1 MSYIVYSLLEASEGE
16 DTVSILIQYAIYILI
31 IVVGIVVLG
40 LIKRRQK
47 PISHDALRKRLVNL
61 SDNIQKAIECI
72 KSEKYGQYD
81 FLRMMQKLIFSADKL
96 IYQSSILADKERDSA
111 ISNIAMAVERAKS
124 LLMEFRAEWKIVE
137 TEFGFHIIQLIEKR
151 GDRINTRHIL
161 LRPKVSDKDLT
172 DALNRLDSI
181 RTDIVANKFSFE
193 IGAQYISQDKNTKNN
208 NGMLVNQQ
216 VGGTRFE
223 MSALPQE
230 VAKVVDTLQVNEIS
244 KPFIMIDQTNNKEV
258 VAIVKLKKRIEGH
271 KANLSEDY
279 QMIRNMYENSEK
291 ARVIEEWIKKTQKE
305 TYVRIEE
312 GWRNCEFQYD
322 WLNNN

>member
-47 PISHDALRKRLVNL
+47 PISHDDLRKRLVNL

-137 TEFGFHIIQLIEKR
+137 TESDTEKLSEAIELI
-151 GDRINTRHIL
+151 GQAVATIDRILERDRL
-161 LRPKVSDKDLT
+161 LSLR
-172 DALNRLDSI
+172 R
-181 RTDIVANKFSFE
+181 
-193 IGAQYISQDKNTKNN
+193 
-208 NGMLVNQQ
+208 
-216 VGGTRFE
+216 
-223 MSALPQE
+223 
-230 VAKVVDTLQVNEIS
+230 
-244 KPFIMIDQTNNKEV
+244 
-258 VAIVKLKKRIEGH
+258 
-271 KANLSEDY
+271 
-279 QMIRNMYENSEK
+279 
-291 ARVIEEWIKKTQKE
+291 IKKN
-305 TYVRIEE
+305 
-312 GWRNCEFQYD
+312 G
-322 WLNNN
+322 